1 MKMLKQ
7 WDHRTSLDIENERA
21 EADLDNLQCLIFG
34 LTLILVAAGLI
45 VGTWLWM

>member
-1 MKMLKQ
+1 MTKQ

-21 EADLDNLQCLIFG
+21 EAALDNLPCLIFS

-45 VGTWLWM
+45 IGAAIWL